1 MNDFTT
7 DIKVVVNNE
16 KDMKEYLLTFTSEY
30 LLTLNGSKRNE
41 VCKDLL
47 EAIKDYPNLKP
58 LPEWEDVIKNP
69 GVWNTLKERK
79 DENV

>member
-7 DIKVVVNNE
+7 GIKVVVNNE

-69 GVWNTLKERK
+69 GLS
-79 DENV
+79 

>member
-7 DIKVVVNNE
+7 DIKVIVNNE
-16 KDMKEYLLTFTSEY
+16 KDMKEYLTTFTSEY
-30 LLTLNGSKRNE
+30 LLTLSGSKRNE

-47 EAIKDYPNLKP
+47 EAIKDYPKLAP
-58 LPEWEDVIKNP
+58 LPEWKDIIKNP
-69 GVWNTLKERK
+69 GIWNTLKERK